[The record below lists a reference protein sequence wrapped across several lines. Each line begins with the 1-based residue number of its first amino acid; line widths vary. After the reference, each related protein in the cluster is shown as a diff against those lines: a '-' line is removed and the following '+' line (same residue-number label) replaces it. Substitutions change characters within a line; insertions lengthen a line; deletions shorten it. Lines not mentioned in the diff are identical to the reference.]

1 MESGSMVCLVAKT
14 RQKADPRSLNLG
26 GDKTGF
32 EDNHSY
38 ISEYYSRVLYTTV
51 LAGFCLDSPFSAQV
65 VLRRG
70 SEREKLL
77 V

>member
-14 RQKADPRSLNLG
+14 RQKADPRSLNLE

-38 ISEYYSRVLYTTV
+38 ISEYYSRVLYSTV
-51 LAGFCLDSPFSAQV
+51 LYR
-65 VLRRG
+65 VL
-70 SEREKLL
+70 S
-77 V
+77 